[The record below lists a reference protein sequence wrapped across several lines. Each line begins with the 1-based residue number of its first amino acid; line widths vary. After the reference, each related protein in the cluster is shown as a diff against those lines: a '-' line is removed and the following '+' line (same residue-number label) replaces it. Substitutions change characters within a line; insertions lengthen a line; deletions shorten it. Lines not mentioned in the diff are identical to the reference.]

1 MRGAG
6 GDEAQGR
13 GRQAEG
19 EGARQEF
26 FCAQVSPSRYGTR
39 VLISAIDICH
49 WVYCLSSISSLERR
63 WGAAFFCATERT
75 SGRVGVGVVGG
86 DVGEVEVCWGE
97 KTPIKTYRGAINIQ
111 VRYTRMK
118 TATVPG
124 DA

>member
-1 MRGAG
+1 MLAEMKRKAEG
-6 GDEAQGR
+6 GSERERGR
-13 GRQAEG
+13 GV
-19 EGARQEF
+19 

-49 WVYCLSSISSLERR
+49 WVYCLSSISSLETR
-63 WGAAFFCATERT
+63 WGAAFFVQQNEG
-75 SGRVGVGVVGG
+75 GRVGVGMVGG

-111 VRYTRMK
+111 VRYTHMK

>member
-1 MRGAG
+1 M
-6 GDEAQGR
+6 
-13 GRQAEG
+13 
-19 EGARQEF
+19 
-26 FCAQVSPSRYGTR
+26 
-39 VLISAIDICH
+39 
-49 WVYCLSSISSLERR
+49 
-63 WGAAFFCATERT
+63 
-75 SGRVGVGVVGG
+75 GVVGG